1 MDVNNAQF
9 KIFFKKSDKGNAF
22 NMFARPQAYTI
33 CVLVRN
39 TKSKQSLFVY
49 DNVNHS
55 LSTSKYN
62 N

>member
-1 MDVNNAQF
+1 
-9 KIFFKKSDKGNAF
+9 
-22 NMFARPQAYTI
+22 MFARPQAYTI